1 MELNIKTQTQTVA
14 SEITNLQIVTSQ
26 IISNKAIIIVPTYN
40 RFKFFPSLIY
50 QFVYQTY
57 PTNLL
62 SMIIFDDSTLN
73 VEETKE
79 YIDLLDDKI
88 KSRITY
94 IHIADRH
101 LPIGEKRNLLNEYA
115 IKQGAEYIICF
126 DDDDYY
132 PPEKV
137 SYAIEQMKDTGY
149 SICGS
154 SILLIY
160 YPHLKKIYKT
170 KTKVNKIYPGHA
182 YNGTLAYKTKY
193 ALVNKYNSEKTFGE
207 EQSFLRNFK
216 VGLLQ
221 LECHKVMLCLAHGS
235 NTIDKN
241 DKIQFFDETN
251 LTLNDLISDI
261 FLLNF
266 FNSI

>member
-1 MELNIKTQTQTVA
+1 MDTNNKTVM
-14 SEITNLQIVTSQ
+14 IP
-26 IISNKAIIIVPTYN
+26 NKAIIIVPTYN

-50 QFVYQTY
+50 QFAYQTY
-57 PTNLL
+57 PSELL
-62 SMIIFDDSTLN
+62 SMIIIDDST
-73 VEETKE
+73 EKIDETKE
-79 YIDLLDDKI
+79 YIESLEQSI

-94 IHIADRH
+94 IHITDRH
-101 LPIGEKRNLLNEYA
+101 LPIGEKRNLLNEHA
-115 IKQGAEYIICF
+115 IAQGAEYIICY

-132 PPEKV
+132 PSDRV
-137 SYAIEQMKDTGY
+137 SYAIEKMKETGY

-154 SILLIY
+154 SVLLIY

-170 KTKVNKIYPGHA
+170 KTKINKIFYGHA
-182 YNGTLAYKTKY
+182 YNGTLAYKSSY
-193 ALVNKYNSEKTFGE
+193 ALLNKYDSEKTFGE

-221 LECHKVMLCLAHGS
+221 LEYEKVMLCISHNA

-251 LTLNDLISDI
+251 IALSDVISDN
-261 FLLNF
+261 FLLKF
-266 FNSI
+266 FESI